1 MANLNGFDAND
12 FPQTPD
18 YGPIPGGKYVAA
30 IVASE
35 MRPNRAETG
44 SYLQLT
50 LEIIEGEHKGRR
62 LWARL
67 NLDNPSEIAQKIA
80 RAELAAI
87 CRAVGVLAPKDS
99 EELHN
104 LPLVINVKCKKRN
117 DSDEIVNV
125 VSGYSS
131 RFSQKP
137 SPAQPISSR
146 PPWASQR

>member
-1 MANLNGFDAND
+1 MADLNGFNAND

-18 YGPIPGGKYVAA
+18 YGLIPAGKYVAV